1 MFIKASS
8 YTLSFVNPPL
18 TSSFP
23 LYNCRYTH
31 LYLSAPPPVLYH
43 TSPILVKVFLT
54 LSDPYNVNPI
64 WTLLSPVFP
73 LYFPFTC
80 ILLSSLPKY
89 ISLDGPVS
97 WLSHIQPIKHT
108 MQNIWSWDVQRW
120 KSMWGSS
127 FWAWVTPL
135 SINYFFN
142 SIRLPA
148 HFLIFIFLYIW
159 IIFHCVC
166 VPHFYHPFI
175 TQWASKFIRLPL
187 YCEWRGS
194 E

>member
-1 MFIKASS
+1 MFNKASS

-18 TSSFP
+18 ASSFP
-23 LYNCRYTH
+23 LYNCRYTR

-43 TSPILVKVFLT
+43 PLRSLQCQPFL
-54 LSDPYNVNPI
+54 NPFVPNI
-64 WTLLSPVFP
+64 PP
-73 LYFPFTC
+73 HFPFTC

-108 MQNIWSWDVQRW
+108 MQNIWSWDIQRW
-120 KSMWGSS
+120 MSMWGSS

-142 SIRLPA
+142 SIHLPA
-148 HFLIFIFLYIW
+148 HFLIFIFLYVW
-159 IIFHCVC
+159 IIFHCV
-166 VPHFYHPFI
+166 YHTFI
-175 TQWASKFIRLPL
+175 IHSSPNGHPSLF
-187 YCEWRGS
+187 
-194 E
+194 

>member
-1 MFIKASS
+1 M
-8 YTLSFVNPPL
+8 PL
-18 TSSFP
+18 LQFFT
-23 LYNCRYTH
+23 
-31 LYLSAPPPVLYH
+31 
-43 TSPILVKVFLT
+43 T

-64 WTLLSPVFP
+64 WTLLSPISP
-73 LYFPFTC
+73 PHFPFTC

-97 WLSHIQPIKHT
+97 WLSHVQPIKHT
-108 MQNIWSWDVQRW
+108 MQNIWSWDIQRW
-120 KSMWGSS
+120 MSMWGSS

-135 SINYFFN
+135 SINYFFQFHPFTCTFPDFYF
-142 SIRLPA
+142 SLRLNNIP
-148 HFLIFIFLYIW
+148 L
-159 IIFHCVC
+159 C

-175 TQWASKFIRLPL
+175 TQWASKFILVPL

>member
-18 TSSFP
+18 ASSFP

-43 TSPILVKVFLT
+43 PLRSLQCQ
-54 LSDPYNVNPI
+54 PYLNPFVPSI
-64 WTLLSPVFP
+64 PP
-73 LYFPFTC
+73 YFPFTC

-97 WLSHIQPIKHT
+97 WLSHVQPIKHT
-108 MQNIWSWDVQRW
+108 MQNIWSWDIQRW
-120 KSMWGSS
+120 MSMWGSS

-142 SIRLPA
+142 SIHLPA
-148 HFLIFIFLYIW
+148 HFLIFIFLYVW

-175 TQWASKFIRLPL
+175 TQWASKFILVPL

>member
-1 MFIKASS
+1 MPLLRSFTTHPPFWLRFSS
-8 YTLSFVNPPL
+8 PFQIPTMSTLFEPFCPQYSPSTFL
-18 TSSFP
+18 
-23 LYNCRYTH
+23 L
-31 LYLSAPPPVLYH
+31 PV
-43 TSPILVKVFLT
+43 
-54 LSDPYNVNPI
+54 
-64 WTLLSPVFP
+64 
-73 LYFPFTC
+73 
-80 ILLSSLPKY
+80 LLSSLPKY

-142 SIRLPA
+142 SIQLPA

-175 TQWASKFIRLPL
+175 TQWASKFILFPL